1 MRISKKRRGLYW
13 YIASRGGKELPPLFS
28 RFCLAL
34 PVLSGSGRDGPQTY
48 FKRWRVYYVELV
60 KTTPKK
66 ATFYVLGTVEE
77 DPRGPVKGYPII
89 EKAIENNLLVS
100 PHSFILFIPASSP
113 AVSAER
119 EQRIE
124 RR

>member
-13 YIASRGGKELPPLFS
+13 RIASRGGKELPPLFS

-100 PHSFILFIPASSP
+100 PHSFILDSSP

>member
-1 MRISKKRRGLYW
+1 MRISKKRRSLYW
-13 YIASRGGKELPPLFS
+13 CIASRGGKALPPLFS
-28 RFCLAL
+28 RFCLAI

-48 FKRWRVYYVELV
+48 FERWRVYYVELV

-100 PHSFILFIPASSP
+100 PHSFILDSSL

-119 EQRIE
+119 EQRVE